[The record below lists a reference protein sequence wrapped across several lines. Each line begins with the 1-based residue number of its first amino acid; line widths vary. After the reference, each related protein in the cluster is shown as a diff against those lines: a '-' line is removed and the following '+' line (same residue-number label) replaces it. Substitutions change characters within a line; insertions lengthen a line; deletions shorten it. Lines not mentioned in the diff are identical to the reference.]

1 MLNKKCTTTIVI
13 SFFLFLNISLDLKK
27 HLNDSKGK
35 NKFASGGFLIMKP
48 KTSLK
53 EENDKTQ
60 LEVKLKV
67 EEKDNEQISND
78 DGSKNPFD
86 TNADSDKLNP
96 FVTNADSDKLN
107 PFVTNADSD
116 KLNPFETNSDIDE
129 TNEIENIKY
138 GNKLNPF
145 GTFSEEINLLA
156 QLEESSSGKSNPTT
170 NDLNVLIIAEFQV
183 TRDPDPIPNART
195 PTFSTRV
202 KIFLVLVLLII
213 LITDLQSF

>member
-60 LEVKLKV
+60 LEVKLEV

-86 TNADSDKLNP
+86 
-96 FVTNADSDKLN
+96 TNADSDKLN

>member
-86 TNADSDKLNP
+86 
-96 FVTNADSDKLN
+96 TNADSDKLN